1 MPKKKKKSLHSRVTT
16 DGLDRTP
23 HRAFLRGMG
32 LDDEAIG
39 KPFIGVVTTAGE
51 TTPCVMNLA
60 PQAKAAKQGVIDAGG
75 TPREFTTIS
84 VSDGLSMNHQG
95 MKFSLISRE
104 VIADS
109 VELVMRGHA
118 YDGIIGFGGCDKN
131 LPGIMMGMVRCN
143 VPSVFIYGGSALPGT
158 WRGKDVS
165 VLDAYEAVG
174 AVMTNNM
181 DEAEIQEL
189 ERACLPTTGAC
200 AGQFT
205 ANTMGMVSEVLGLAP
220 LGSSMIPGIF
230 FEERFAVAKQ
240 AGDIVMRAV
249 NGNGPLPRDLV
260 TRKSLENAS
269 AVVAATGGST
279 NAGLH
284 IPAIAHEAGIRF
296 TLDDVAEVFD
306 RTPLIANLRPGGE
319 YHAKDV
325 YDVGGVPVLLKE
337 MLRSGALYGDCLT
350 VDGMT
355 LADVL
360 LDVAA
365 PDGQVFLNHENAI
378 SGSGGVVVLKGNLC
392 PDGALLKVAGLKSLI
407 HEGPA
412 LVFENEEACM
422 KVIRN
427 CEYDEGSVIIIRNEG
442 PKGGPG
448 MREMLGVTA
457 IIYGQGMGEKVAL
470 LTDGR
475 FSGATRGMCIGYASP
490 EAACGG
496 PIGLIQTGDIVRIDG
511 GARSID
517 VKVSDQELDDRR
529 KKWLPPDSS
538 RLAGAL
544 QKYASTVGPA
554 NLGAVTHSG
563 NVQWEVEEPF
573 DSGDIS

>member
-1 MPKKKKKSLHSRVTT
+1 MSSKNKKPLHSRVTT
-16 DGLDRTP
+16 IGLDRTP

-32 LDDEAIG
+32 LDDDAIS
-39 KPFIGVVTTAGE
+39 KPFVGVVTTAGE
-51 TTPCVMNLA
+51 TTPCVMNLT
-60 PQAKAAKQGVIDAGG
+60 PQAKAAKQGIEAAGG

-109 VELVMRGHA
+109 VELVVRGHA
-118 YDGIIGFGGCDKN
+118 YDGLIGFGGCDKN
-131 LPGIMMGMVRCN
+131 LPGLMMAMVRCN
-143 VPSVFIYGGSALPGT
+143 VPSVFIYGGSALPGR
-158 WRGKDVS
+158 WRGRDVS

-174 AVMTNNM
+174 AVMIDDM
-181 DEAEIQEL
+181 QQSDIDEL
-189 ERACLPTTGAC
+189 ERVCLPTVGAC

-220 LGSSMIPGIF
+220 LGSSMIPGISKD
-230 FEERFAVAKQ
+230 RLSVAKM
-240 AGDIVMRAV
+240 AGELIMRTV
-249 NGNGPLPRDLV
+249 NGDGPLPRDLI
-260 TRKSLENAS
+260 TRESLENAS

-284 IPAIAHEAGIRF
+284 IPAIAHEAGIKF
-296 TLDDVAEVFD
+296 SLDDVAEVFD
-306 RTPLIANLRPGGE
+306 RTPLIANLRPGGL

-325 YDVGGVPVLLKE
+325 FDIGGVPVLLKE
-337 MLRSGALYGDCLT
+337 LLKNGALNGNCLTLSGMKLEEAVSGALD
-350 VDGMT
+350 
-355 LADVL
+355 
-360 LDVAA
+360 
-365 PDGQVFLNHENAI
+365 PDGRVFVQIKNAF
-378 SGSGGVVVLKGNLC
+378 SETGGVVVLKGNLC
-392 PDGALLKVAGLKSLI
+392 PDGALLKVAGLKSLT

-412 LVFENEEACM
+412 LVFENEESCM
-422 KVIRN
+422 EAIKKRDYEEGMVI
-427 CEYDEGSVIIIRNEG
+427 VIRNEG

-490 EAACGG
+490 EAAVGG

-511 GARSID
+511 VARTIE
-517 VKVSDQELDDRR
+517 VKIPNKELKERR
-529 KKWLPPDSS
+529 KKWEPPNMEL
-538 RLAGAL
+538 LAGSQ
-544 QKYASTVGPA
+544 QKYAATVGPA
-554 NLGAVTHSG
+554 NLGAVTHAG
-563 NVQWEVEEPF
+563 NVNWKVEEPI
-573 DSGDIS
+573 DSGDIL

>member
-1 MPKKKKKSLHSRVTT
+1 MSSKNKKPLHSRVTT
-16 DGLDRTP
+16 IGLDRTP

-32 LDDEAIG
+32 LDDDAIS
-39 KPFIGVVTTAGE
+39 KPFVGVVTTAGE
-51 TTPCVMNLA
+51 TTPCVMNLT
-60 PQAKAAKQGVIDAGG
+60 PQAKAAKQGIEAAGG

-109 VELVMRGHA
+109 VELVVRGHA
-118 YDGIIGFGGCDKN
+118 YDGLIGFGGCDKN
-131 LPGIMMGMVRCN
+131 LPGLMMAMVRCN
-143 VPSVFIYGGSALPGT
+143 VPSVFIYGGSALPGR
-158 WRGKDVS
+158 WRGRDVS

-174 AVMTNNM
+174 AVMIDDMENS
-181 DEAEIQEL
+181 DIEEL
-189 ERACLPTTGAC
+189 ERVCLPTVGAC

-220 LGSSMIPGIF
+220 LGSSMIPGISKD
-230 FEERFAVAKQ
+230 RLSVAKM
-240 AGDIVMRAV
+240 AGELIMRTV
-249 NGNGPLPRDLV
+249 NGDGPLPRDLI
-260 TRKSLENAS
+260 TRESLENAS

-284 IPAIAHEAGIRF
+284 IPAIAHEAGIKF
-296 TLDDVAEVFD
+296 SLDDVAEVFD
-306 RTPLIANLRPGGE
+306 RTPLIANLRPGGL

-325 YDVGGVPVLLKE
+325 FDIGGVPVLLKE
-337 MLRSGALYGDCLT
+337 LLKNGALNGNCLTLSGMKLEEAVSGALD
-350 VDGMT
+350 
-355 LADVL
+355 
-360 LDVAA
+360 
-365 PDGQVFLNHENAI
+365 PDGRVFVQIKNAF
-378 SGSGGVVVLKGNLC
+378 SETGGVVVLKGNLC
-392 PDGALLKVAGLKSLI
+392 PDGALLKVAGLKSLT

-412 LVFENEEACM
+412 LVFENEESCM
-422 KVIRN
+422 EAIKKRDYEEGMVI
-427 CEYDEGSVIIIRNEG
+427 VIRNEG

-490 EAACGG
+490 EAAVGG

-511 GARSID
+511 VARTIE
-517 VKVSDQELDDRR
+517 VKIPNKELKERR
-529 KKWLPPDSS
+529 KKWEPPNMEL
-538 RLAGAL
+538 LAGAQ
-544 QKYASTVGPA
+544 QKYAATVGPA
-554 NLGAVTHSG
+554 NLGAVTHAG
-563 NVQWEVEEPF
+563 NVNWKVEEPI
-573 DSGDIS
+573 DSGDIL